1 MAPSRRVSQLLSS
14 WFDQA
19 FEYRIEE
26 GDLRYSPSK
35 IEAVRRDGGDF
46 DDIYLQNLKLHLQ
59 SSAFPVNFFSL
70 YFETDEFRRFVRIYV
85 DSAKSNYSKKKRDRN
100 SHWSIISKSEI
111 QSILANAR

>member
-1 MAPSRRVSQLLSS
+1 MGPGRRVSQILSS

-19 FEYRIEE
+19 YEYIIEE

-59 SSAFPVNFFSL
+59 SSAFPTSMFSL
-70 YFETDEFRRFVRIYV
+70 FFETNEFRRFVRIYV
-85 DSAKSNYSKKKRDRN
+85 DLANNNYGKKKRDRA
-100 SHWSIISKSEI
+100 HWSVIPKSEI
-111 QSILANAR
+111 QSRITNAR